1 MVGLL
6 VDGFTDVKLMVSVFV
21 GAAAFVVC
29 SHDPVLT
36 PGSFW
41 SVQGGFAAVVVTTS
55 SSDET
60 ISPEL
65 VFGLTEVEADHV

>member
-6 VDGFTDVKLMVSVFV
+6 VDGFTGVKLMVTVSVW
-21 GAAAFVVC
+21 AAAVVVC

-41 SVQGGFAAVVVTTS
+41 SVQDGFAALVVTIS

-60 ISPEL
+60 VSPEL